1 MKQQILI
8 LPGQLFPY
16 RYFKKVHVI
25 LPFNLF
31 WRGSVFAICDF
42 FFYSVYFDV
51 LLLCSFLFCVY
62 FYFYF
67 FIFFAFTL
75 CVISSC
81 YICVST
87 AVVIFFSYR
96 SSFYLNI
103 LPVFNSLWSSFYYS
117 VGFINYLCIPG
128 NSPYLYSV
136 KYY

>member
-31 WRGSVFAICDF
+31 WRGSVFEMCEF

-67 FIFFAFTL
+67 LFFFAFTL

-87 AVVIFFSYR
+87 AVVIFFHTDRPFIWTSFR
-96 SSFYLNI
+96 SLTVCGRLLTIQLVSSIICVYLGI
-103 LPVFNSLWSSFYYS
+103 HHIFTQ
-117 VGFINYLCIPG
+117 
-128 NSPYLYSV
+128 
-136 KYY
+136 